1 MIPAHIRKYLI
12 SGESETL
19 DFKQTISSASKIAK
33 TMVSFANHKGGTILV
48 GVRDNRTIGGIKC
61 EDEKYML
68 DLAAHFFCRPE
79 INLVLQE
86 YEAEGKTIVEA
97 MVPKGSERPYYAK
110 DDQGKWWVY
119 VRVNDQCILASKVTV
134 DLMKR
139 QQSPRNQQ
147 FSFTP
152 LEHNILR
159 MVEEQVKVTMPDVCQ
174 AFNISRRR
182 ATRILV
188 NLLSVGVLR
197 SHTTEKMEFYS
208 LGEP

>member
-1 MIPAHIRKYLI
+1 
-12 SGESETL
+12 
-19 DFKQTISSASKIAK
+19 
-33 TMVSFANHKGGTILV
+33 
-48 GVRDNRTIGGIKC
+48 
-61 EDEKYML
+61 
-68 DLAAHFFCRPE
+68 
-79 INLVLQE
+79 
-86 YEAEGKTIVEA
+86 
-97 MVPKGSERPYYAK
+97 
-110 DDQGKWWVY
+110 

-139 QQSPRNQQ
+139 QQSPHNKQ

-152 LEHNILR
+152 LERGILH
-159 MVEEQVKVTMPDVCQ
+159 MVEEQVKVTMPQVCQ

-197 SHTTEKMEFYS
+197 SHTTEKVEFYS